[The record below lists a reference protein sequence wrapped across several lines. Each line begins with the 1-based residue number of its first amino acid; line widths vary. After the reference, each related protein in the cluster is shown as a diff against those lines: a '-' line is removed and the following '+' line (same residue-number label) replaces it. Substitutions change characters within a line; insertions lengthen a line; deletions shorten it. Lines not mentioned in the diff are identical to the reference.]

1 MAEGMS
7 RMGRMPP
14 GTPGPDKPIY
24 TLSVAAEILAT
35 HPRTLMMYETV
46 GLVTPHRT
54 STNRRRYTQR
64 DLNKLQVVQRLT
76 RSYGVNLAGV
86 RQLLKL
92 LAILKKNRLEPP
104 AELRGI
110 DLNLLEP
117 AG

>member
-1 MAEGMS
+1 MAEGIGSAAAMA
-7 RMGRMPP
+7 GA
-14 GTPGPDKPIY
+14 PGPDKPIY
-24 TLSVAAEILAT
+24 TLSVAAEILST

-46 GLVTPHRT
+46 GLVSPHRT
-54 STNRRRYTQR
+54 PTNRRRYTQR

-76 RSYGVNLAGV
+76 RTYGVNLAAV

-92 LAILKKNRLEPP
+92 LALFKQHRVDPP
-104 AELRGI
+104 EDLSGL